1 MADDMHDIKQESGET
16 LKAYLARFNENTIRV
31 WEPNQRT
38 VVAAFVKGVRSGP
51 FNESLELRQPT
62 PMDEIR
68 RRAECYINSEEANA
82 VKKEREAK
90 ASENNSRVSTRPAR
104 QERQQAGRFQLS
116 QRQLGNTYGDMRKR
130 DWVGA
135 RSEDFTPLN
144 AKPSD
149 ILKEV
154 LHSNLLSHPA
164 RADRPLGPEREKW
177 CHFHRAYGHDTDGCW
192 TLMRQIERLIQ
203 EG

>member
-1 MADDMHDIKQESGET
+1 
-16 LKAYLARFNENTIRV
+16 
-31 WEPNQRT
+31 
-38 VVAAFVKGVRSGP
+38 
-51 FNESLELRQPT
+51 
-62 PMDEIR
+62 MDEIR

-82 VKKEREAK
+82 AKKEREAK

-116 QRQLGNTYGDMRKR
+116 QRQLGNTYGDTRKR

-135 RSEDFTPLN
+135 RSEDFTLLN

-164 RADRPLGPEREKW
+164 RADRPFGPEREKW
-177 CHFHRAYGHDTDGCW
+177 CHFHRAYGHDNDGCW